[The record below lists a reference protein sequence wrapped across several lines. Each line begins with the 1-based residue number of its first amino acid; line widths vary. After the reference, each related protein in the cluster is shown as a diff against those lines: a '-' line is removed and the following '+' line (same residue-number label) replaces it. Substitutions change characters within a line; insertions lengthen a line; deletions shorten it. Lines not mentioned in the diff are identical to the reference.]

1 MHNVRMP
8 GRPPLLVEMLLNL
21 PYPIVALW
29 VIWGALVPWQL
40 GYLFRRNP
48 QAHKIDKTGE
58 LMNFREVMAV
68 GCVAG
73 FILLSFITAFCTYIT
88 WKLAKLI

>member
-1 MHNVRMP
+1 MHNVRMLARLP
-8 GRPPLLVEMLLNL
+8 MLMELLLNL

-29 VIWGALVPWQL
+29 IIWGAFVPWQL

-48 QAHKIDKTGE
+48 QAHQLGKTGE
-58 LMNFREVMAV
+58 LMNMREVTAV
-68 GCVAG
+68 GCIAG

-88 WKLAKLI
+88 WRLAKVI